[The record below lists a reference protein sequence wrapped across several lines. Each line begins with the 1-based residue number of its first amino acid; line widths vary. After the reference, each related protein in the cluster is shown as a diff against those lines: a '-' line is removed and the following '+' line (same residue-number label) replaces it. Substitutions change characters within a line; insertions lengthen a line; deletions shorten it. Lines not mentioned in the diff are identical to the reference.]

1 MWATVQQ
8 CRAPAQ
14 RAERT
19 GRDQT
24 APSTDCSHWCGSHF
38 VRVVQTLDTPS
49 RLPPSNDF
57 VCSNCKLISPKWTH
71 RPYHNSTF
79 TETFVIWMKYGL
91 HSRYS
96 NEADLGGLVF
106 MRGALWL
113 FGPLSLQV
121 RTNDGIKGHCP
132 PHARAQLVN
141 SGLSCC
147 QIETFFLFDMQ
158 RHNQIS
164 QLAEFT

>member
-14 RAERT
+14 TAVRT

-24 APSTDCSHWCGSHF
+24 APSTDCSYWCGSHF

-71 RPYHNSTF
+71 LPYHNSTF
-79 TETFVIWMKYGL
+79 TETFMIWMKYGRL
-91 HSRYS
+91 HSLP
-96 NEADLGGLVF
+96 LGDIIPMKLTWVD
-106 MRGALWL
+106 
-113 FGPLSLQV
+113 LSLWEELS
-121 RTNDGIKGHCP
+121 GSFGHCP
-132 PHARAQLVN
+132 CRYGPMMASRDIVLLMPE
-141 SGLSCC
+141 LSWW
-147 QIETFFLFDMQ
+147 I
-158 RHNQIS
+158 
-164 QLAEFT
+164 LAFPAVK